1 MSKYIFILGQASDL
15 SRAEIFSLYKNIT
28 NISQNIIM
36 LEAKL
41 DPKAALKKLG
51 GTIKIAEYLKTV
63 DDLDELTATWW
74 SEQLNLSEAKAKI
87 NFGFSLYND
96 HQNNYQKITKIA
108 LATKKNL
115 KTKNLSCR
123 LVVGREAT
131 LSSVIV
137 AKNKLIDRE
146 LLIIKDNGRYI
157 LAQTQ
162 AVQDFEDYSQRD
174 VNRPIR
180 DDRSGMLPIKVAQ
193 MMLNLAGP
201 KITQNILDP
210 FCGSGTILQEAALA
224 GYPTIYGSDIS
235 ASTIHSAQENI
246 NWLQKQLG
254 KSNKII
260 LKTTGVEN
268 LSKHFQAQ
276 SIDLIVSEPF
286 MGEARMIKQNHN
298 LDTMYDIAQN
308 LSQLYIKA
316 FQQFKIILKPG
327 AKIIFIFPI
336 FKIGKE
342 YIYTLP
348 GAQIKKMGFNPIFS
362 TTNLNY
368 ASRNGNIIYARPEQI
383 VQREI
388 AIYSI
393 QAN

>member
-41 DPKAALKKLG
+41 DPKTTLKKLG
-51 GTIKIAEYLKTV
+51 GTIKIAQYLKTINS
-63 DDLDELTATWW
+63 LDELTATWW

-96 HQNNYQKITKIA
+96 HQKNYQKITKIA

-146 LLIIKDNGRYI
+146 LLIIKDNGKYI

-174 VNRPIR
+174 INRPIR

-224 GYPTIYGSDIS
+224 GYPTIYGSDVS
-235 ASTIHSAQENI
+235 ANTIHSAQENI
-246 NWLQKQLG
+246 NWLQKQLN
-254 KSNKII
+254 KSSKII
-260 LKTTGVEN
+260 LKTTSVEN
-268 LSKHFQAQ
+268 LSKHFQSQ

-286 MGEARMIKQNHN
+286 MGEARAIKQNHN
-298 LDTMYDIAQN
+298 ADTIYDIAEN

-327 AKIIFIFPI
+327 AKVIFIFPI

-348 GAQIKKMGFNPIFS
+348 QAQIKKMGFNPIFS
-362 TTNLNY
+362 ATTLNY

>member
-28 NISQNIIM
+28 NISENILM

-41 DPKAALKKLG
+41 DPKITLKKLG
-51 GTIKIAEYLKTV
+51 GTIKIAEYLKTI
-63 DDLDELTATWW
+63 DDLEELTATWW
-74 SEQLNLSEAKAKI
+74 SEQLNISEDKGKI

-96 HQNNYQKITKIA
+96 HQKNYQKITKIA

-115 KTKNLSCR
+115 KIKNLSCR
-123 LVVGREAT
+123 LVVGREAI

-146 LLIIKDNGRYI
+146 LLIIKDNGKYI
-157 LAQTQ
+157 LAQTK

-174 VNRPIR
+174 INRPIR

-193 MMLNLAGP
+193 MMLNLAGT
-201 KITQNILDP
+201 KLTENILDP

-235 ASTIHSAQENI
+235 ADTTRSAQENI
-246 NWLQKQLG
+246 NWLQKQL
-254 KSNKII
+254 NKTSQII
-260 LKTTGVEN
+260 LKTTSVEN
-268 LSKHFQAQ
+268 LSQHFKKQ

-286 MGEARMIKQNHN
+286 MGEARLIKQNHRPE
-298 LDTMYDIAQN
+298 TIYDIAQD

-316 FQQFKIILKPG
+316 FQQFKIVLKPN

-348 GAQIKKMGFNPIFS
+348 QAQIKKIGFKPIFS
-362 TTNLNY
+362 AATLNY
-368 ASRNGNIIYARPEQI
+368 PSKNGNIIYARPEQI